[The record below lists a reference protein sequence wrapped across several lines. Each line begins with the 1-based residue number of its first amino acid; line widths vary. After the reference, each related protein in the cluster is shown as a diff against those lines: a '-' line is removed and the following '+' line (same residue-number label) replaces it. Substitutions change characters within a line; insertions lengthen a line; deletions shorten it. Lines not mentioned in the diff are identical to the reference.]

1 MPEREAE
8 KIAFSRTLRQASTDA
23 EGKLWSALRNRKLD
37 QHKFR
42 RQFTLGPYVLDFYCP
57 ALRLAVE
64 VDGGQHLEAEGL
76 LRDKARTAFLQSK
89 GVAVFRYTN
98 LEVLQNLPGVVE
110 ALLAVVKEREEGL

>member
-1 MPEREAE
+1 M
-8 KIAFSRTLRQASTDA
+8 
-23 EGKLWSALRNRKLD
+23 WSALRNRKLD

>member
-64 VDGGQHLEAEGL
+64 VVGGQHMEDEGL

-89 GVAVFRYTN
+89 GVTVFRYTN
-98 LEVLQNLPGVVE
+98 LEVLHNLPGVVE
-110 ALLAVVKEREEGL
+110 ALLAVVKEREKGL

>member
-1 MPEREAE
+1 M
-8 KIAFSRTLRQASTDA
+8 
-23 EGKLWSALRNRKLD
+23 WSALRNRKLD

-64 VDGGQHLEAEGL
+64 VDGGQHMEDEGL

-89 GVAVFRYTN
+89 GVTVFRYTN
-98 LEVLQNLPGVVE
+98 LEVLHNLPGVVE
-110 ALLAVVKEREEGL
+110 ALLAVVKEREKGL